1 MGKPGVLLGRNVK
14 SYAQKVEYQDDEP
27 SHNPTDRADDHGKHV
42 DGYVVGE
49 NEVGQKQENQ
59 TYDPIDDETTQKTPA
74 SRQQEQDHYYD
85 QYEYDKFHKAPLYMR
100 R

>member
-1 MGKPGVLLGRNVK
+1 MGKPSVPLGRDVK

-59 TYDPIDDETTQKTPA
+59 TYDPIDDEPTQKTPA
-74 SRQQEQDHYYD
+74 ARQQEQDHYYD
-85 QYEYDKFHKAPLYMR
+85 QYEYDKFHQAPLYMR